1 MFGKSS
7 TAFEVQ
13 IRREGR
19 WTIEGTYDEERR
31 ALASARSWLAVS
43 GVEEVKALRFRTL
56 AGLSL
61 ETVIFQKAVPV
72 VKDKPMTLGGT
83 AEGAPYCTAPGDLY
97 EFEARVVTGRLL
109 RAFLDKFRIT
119 PTELLHSWT
128 YLRKL
133 DEQGLL
139 LGAALQA
146 AARHHADRHG
156 VAVPARAREL
166 RGFADAAM
174 ARARDFQAER
184 KSLPAFDPADLS
196 RSSRALVMA
205 LGEEAHDFAFLSQL
219 TVHLADRNSLAG
231 KLEMLLDLIGP
242 EVEPRHLAL
251 LDGVMADAL
260 GSAELVKEL
269 LGAQP
274 NLALGLC
281 ALADLILGR
290 DPQPKSE
297 PVSPLLAH
305 VGALIVQGRAPCCRA
320 VLLERIRQ
328 SLNGTQPLD
337 RRDPKKEALLAD
349 HLATHLRDPQG
360 RLLGGAEVEKA
371 LARRLIRHR
380 QAILREQGMH
390 DIADRLSGR

>member
-1 MFGKSS
+1 MSN

-19 WTIEGTYDEERR
+19 WTIEGTFDDERR
-31 ALASARSWLAVS
+31 ALTSARSWLAVS
-43 GVEEVKALRFRTL
+43 GVEEAKVLKFRTL

-83 AEGAPYCTAPGDLY
+83 AEGAPYCTTPGDLY
-97 EFEARVVTGRLL
+97 GFESRTVTGRLL
-109 RAFLDKFRIT
+109 RPFLDKFHIT

-139 LGAALQA
+139 LGAAIQA
-146 AARHHADRHG
+146 VARHHADRHG
-156 VAVPARAREL
+156 VPVPGRAREL
-166 RGFADAAM
+166 RAFADVAM
-174 ARARDFQAER
+174 ARARDFQVER
-184 KSLPAFDPADLS
+184 KGLPAFDPADLS
-196 RSSRALVMA
+196 GSSRAIAAAV
-205 LGEEAHDFAFLSQL
+205 GEEGHDFTFLSQL
-219 TVHLADRNSLAG
+219 TIHLADRNSLAG
-231 KLEMLLDLIGP
+231 KLEMLLDLLGP
-242 EVEPRHLAL
+242 DVEPRHLVL

-281 ALADLILGR
+281 ALADLLLGR
-290 DPQPKSE
+290 DPQPKDE
-297 PVSPLLAH
+297 PVSPILAH
-305 VGALIVQGRAPCCRA
+305 IGTLTVQGRAPCCRA
-320 VLLERIRQ
+320 VLLDRIRQ

-337 RRDPKKEALLAD
+337 RRDPRQEALLAD

-371 LARRLIRHR
+371 LARRLVRHR